1 MATTD
6 LGKVKGSSVYSFP
19 IDSLGVLYTYD
30 ESQTQQ
36 TGYGYCFK
44 VPSELVDKLIEGDS
58 IIAYLPESTR
68 SALATTYLDIFYG
81 GITVPSDPPLRS
93 TVVPYYFDN
102 PLEQIK
108 QWDPVKP
115 VESQVLYGE
124 ISEGDYVLYSMYVTL
139 PESSTSYTFA
149 PQLGGNPGKSFVLLD
164 ITGQLIIAP
173 ASSSTMSINVVNK
186 SFYDDVLSIT
196 TEDTYA
202 MLVSDDMD
210 INGTIIPL
218 YSTVSASTEEP
229 EAEFT
234 SGKLRYNAAFYN
246 ALKAGEFPTIK
257 PVPFI
262 SDSDFDAAR
271 NAAEADSTYPID
283 TSAPTIKQL
292 FGMALSDEDFATFVG
307 SDTAKYS
314 AGDYQIERSSGFN
327 YSDTID
333 TSDLVFTVDTDGN
346 VFISGSM
353 TATGTIYGTRGNS
366 SYLGTLPVPVR
377 PGTVY
382 STSMRRQGNVGAST
396 DLTLQIGYGSSD
408 RQSVWLFRTSGS
420 NMSLSSPNTITPTV
434 ATSTASYTSGV
445 ASEIGAMTAP
455 PHTFVTAEQFKS
467 NAVTHWEKYD
477 ILDTAFTTVISD
489 ANLSTNS
496 SFLRTDGHTVQ
507 LFIDVRISYADTS
520 NFFGNAFLALATI
533 GGVSTFQVAEGS
545 SQQYKDMVM
554 SVLDQEIELYTVTGY
569 VEKIDP
575 YTEDV
580 EEIYTPRAYV
590 SLAYSVDTPV
600 LALVVDALDIYSS
613 GFLNTWFHF
622 KLSASYLI
630 G

>member
-6 LGKVKGSSVYSFP
+6 LGKVKGSSVYSLP
-19 IDSLGVLYTYD
+19 IDTLGILYTYD
-30 ESQTQQ
+30 DAQTQQ

-44 VPSELVDKLIEGDS
+44 VPTKLVNKLLDGDS

-93 TVVPYYFDN
+93 TVVPYYFNN

-115 VESQVLYGE
+115 AESQVLYGE
-124 ISEGDYVLYSMYVTL
+124 ISTGDYVLYSMYVTL

-149 PQLGGNPGKSFVLLD
+149 PQLGGDPGKSFVLLD

-262 SDSDFDAAR
+262 SDNDFKAAR
-271 NAAEADSTYPID
+271 DATDADPTYPLD
-283 TSAPTIKQL
+283 ASAPTINQL
-292 FGMALSDEDFATFVG
+292 FSMAVPDKDFATFIGKG
-307 SDTAKYS
+307 SAKYS
-314 AGDYQIERSSGFN
+314 EGDYQIERSSGFN

-333 TSDLVFTVDTDGN
+333 TSKLVFTVDADGN

-353 TATGTIYGTRGNS
+353 SATGTLYGTRGNA
-366 SYLGTLPVPVR
+366 SYLGILPIPVR
-377 PGTVY
+377 PGIVY
-382 STSMRRQGNVGAST
+382 STAMRRKSNIGTST
-396 DLTLQIGYGSSD
+396 DLTLQIGYGASD

-420 NMSLSSPNTITPTV
+420 NMTLSSTNTITPTT
-434 ATSTASYTSGV
+434 ATDTPSYTSGV
-445 ASEIGAMTAP
+445 ASDISAHVP
-455 PHTFVTAEQFKS
+455 QKTFVTAEQLRN

-477 ILDTAFTTVISD
+477 ILDSAFTTSLQGV
-489 ANLSTNS
+489 NLSTNS
-496 SFLRTDGHTVQ
+496 SFLRTDGHIVQ
-507 LFIDVRISYADTS
+507 LFIDIRVSYTDT
-520 NFFGNAFLALATI
+520 NALFGNPFLTLATV
-533 GGVSTFQVAEGS
+533 GGAPTFQAAEGG
-545 SQQYKDMVM
+545 SQQYKDMIL
-554 SVLDQEIELYTVTGY
+554 SALDQNIDLYTVTGY
-569 VEKIDP
+569 AEEIDP
-575 YTEDV
+575 YTENV
-580 EEIYTPRAYV
+580 ETVYTPRAYV
-590 SLAYSVDTPV
+590 ALVYSADIPV
-600 LALVVDALDIYSS
+600 LVLVIEALDIYSS
-613 GFLNTWFHF
+613 GFQDKWFRF

>member
-124 ISEGDYVLYSMYVTL
+124 ISTGDYVLYSMYVTL

-164 ITGQLIIAP
+164 ITGQFIIAP

-229 EAEFT
+229 KAEFT

-271 NAAEADSTYPID
+271 GTTGVDSAHPID
-283 TSAPTIKQL
+283 SSAPTIKQL

-307 SDTAKYS
+307 SDSAKYS
-314 AGDYQIERSSGFN
+314 AGEYQIERASGFN

-366 SYLGTLPVPVR
+366 SYLGTLPVPVC

-382 STSMRRQGNVGAST
+382 STSMRRKGNVGTST
-396 DLTLQIGYGSSD
+396 DLTLQIGNGSSD
-408 RQSVWLFRTSGS
+408 LQSVWLFRTSGS

>member
-44 VPSELVDKLIEGDS
+44 VPSELVSKLIEGDS
-58 IIAYLPESTR
+58 IIAYLPESAR
-68 SALATTYLDIFYG
+68 AALAALDMAYLNLFYG
-81 GITVPSDPPLRS
+81 GMSVPTDPPLRS

-108 QWDPVKP
+108 QWDPVNP
-115 VESQVLYGE
+115 VESKVLYGE
-124 ISEGDYVLYSMYVTL
+124 ISEGDYILYYIYTDISG
-139 PESSTSYTFA
+139 EHFTFA
-149 PQLGGNPGKSFVLLD
+149 PSLGGDPGKSFVLLD

-271 NAAEADSTYPID
+271 DTTEADPTYPID
-283 TSAPTIKQL
+283 SSAPTIKQL
-292 FGMALSDEDFATFVG
+292 FGMTLSDEDFKTFVG
-307 SDTAKYS
+307 SDNAKYS
-314 AGDYQIERSSGFN
+314 AGEYQIERASGFN

-353 TATGTIYGTRGNS
+353 TATGTLYGTRGNS
-366 SYLGTLPVPVR
+366 SYLGTLPVPVQ

-382 STSMRRQGNVGAST
+382 STSMRRKGNVGSST
-396 DLTLQIGYGSSD
+396 DLTLQIGYGASD

-445 ASEIGAMTAP
+445 ASEIGATAP

-545 SQQYKDMVM
+545 SQQYKDMIM

-569 VEKIDP
+569 VEKIDE
-575 YTEDV
+575 YTDEA

-590 SLAYSVDTPV
+590 SLAYSVGTPV
-600 LALVVDALDIYSS
+600 LSLVVDALDNFSN
-613 GFLNTWFHF
+613 GFQGDWFHF